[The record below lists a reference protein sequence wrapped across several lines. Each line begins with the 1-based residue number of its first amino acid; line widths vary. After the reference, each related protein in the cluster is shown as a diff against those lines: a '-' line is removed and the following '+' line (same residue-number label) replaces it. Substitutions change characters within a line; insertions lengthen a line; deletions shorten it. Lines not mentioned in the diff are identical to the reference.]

1 MDRRQLLFGAS
12 ALGLVTNLN
21 LNHPLIAQVGTAVM
35 GSRCLSDR
43 ERAGLRGPVKTC
55 SELIGRRIESINTD
69 YSTDGRLLGQRVR
82 VRDFPGP
89 FPGVTTGLSGISGGT
104 EETWEFY
111 DEQGKKTKVLRVS
124 CRPSYVT
131 DEFHYDEQGKKTR
144 VRKVCLSFNQP
155 DFPDVMLDSIKFE
168 VAEAGGSLVGS
179 GGGTVTTRYNENDQ
193 PIESLVRNSGGEL
206 LTKINHNYTNGRLI
220 SETLVIVR
228 VNFEMRQMEEQFSE
242 NEQARAFLGE
252 LQSLRT
258 ILLSHPLERSY
269 TYDADDRVIR
279 RLTQMGNFKEDERKT
294 YKEDESKTYNEQG
307 DEDWTL
313 MIRSGIVRERSEF
326 RYLYQYDSHG
336 NWTERTRVNA
346 HHTDNPN
353 TQRRTLSYYGFS

>member
-35 GSRCLSDR
+35 GSRRLSDR

-55 SELIGRRIESINTD
+55 SDLIGREIGINTD
-69 YSTDGRLLGQRVR
+69 YSPDGRLLGYRVPR
-82 VRDFPGP
+82 GGIFPWLGISDIVD
-89 FPGVTTGLSGISGGT
+89 VTT
-104 EETWEFY
+104 EFY
-111 DEQGKKTKVLRVS
+111 DKQSNTTKVGRVS
-124 CRPSYVT
+124 IGVT
-131 DEFHYDEQGKKTR
+131 DEFQYDARGRKTR
-144 VRKVCLSFNQP
+144 VRKVSPCTFLLIP
-155 DFPDVMLDSIKFE
+155 GYWAMLETFE
-168 VAEAGGSLVGS
+168 FAEAGCSLS

-193 PIESLVRNSGGEL
+193 PIESLICNANGEL
-206 LTKINHNYTNGRLI
+206 LMKINHNYANGRLI

-228 VNFEMRQMEEQFSE
+228 LSETLVIWRRQMQERFPE
-242 NEQARAFLGE
+242 NEQERENMAKTRAILDQLQGLGME
-252 LQSLRT
+252 C
-258 ILLSHPLERSY
+258 SY

-279 RLTQMGNFKEDERKT
+279 TLMQVGDFKG
-294 YKEDESKTYNEQG
+294 DESKTYNEQG

-313 MIRSGIVRERSEF
+313 TIGIIDDVRSEF

-336 NWTERTRVNA
+336 NWTERTTVNA
-346 HHTDNPN
+346 DHTDNPN

>member
-69 YSTDGRLLGQRVR
+69 YSPDGRLLGQRVR

-179 GGGTVTTRYNENDQ
+179 SGGTVTTRYNENDQ

-228 VNFEMRQMEEQFSE
+228 LSERHVIVWRQMLERFSE
-242 NEQARAFLGE
+242 NEQERESMAKTRAALDQRVLPFVDHTSTCAYPDTQCTCSLGPEIPEIDALCKCGHPRRFHAQRGDGTPQHGPCYLHRTEVKTCPCDHFEAAR
-252 LQSLRT
+252 
-258 ILLSHPLERSY
+258 
-269 TYDADDRVIR
+269 
-279 RLTQMGNFKEDERKT
+279 
-294 YKEDESKTYNEQG
+294 G
-307 DEDWTL
+307 D
-313 MIRSGIVRERSEF
+313 IVG
-326 RYLYQYDSHG
+326 L
-336 NWTERTRVNA
+336 A
-346 HHTDNPN
+346 
-353 TQRRTLSYYGFS
+353 